1 MIIESYLLRF
11 LTLPR
16 IIAVFLLLVAVN
28 LLAPFYSD
36 DFFQQLLLVGDS
48 LLQRQSDGSLLGL
61 YSFFDS
67 SPENRLQMQELGV
80 LPWFAEEGFYFRF
93 WRPLSELSFL
103 LDNNLAPQNSV
114 FAHAHSLLWML
125 ALGVLFYYLAQQ
137 LFPQS
142 RVTVL
147 LATAIFF
154 WDGQHVAVT
163 HWIANRHALIAGF
176 FVLAAL
182 LSFVRFRQ
190 SKKMGSFIAAIAL
203 YGLALLASE
212 SAVGLLPYVFFYL
225 LLLDSST
232 NKQKAQA
239 LTPFIVLTLVWYAF
253 YQYLGFGADT
263 EQGLYLDPIT
273 DFPAFL
279 LAVFERMP
287 IYIVSL
293 FLPIPA
299 GFAWVFG
306 MQWSVCF
313 ALLAWVFIAFI
324 VYRVAPLLKQQPL
337 VLFALF
343 SAFASIIPACTSLP
357 QDRLILLPTIGADLA
372 LAAIIVQLFAL
383 SWRLWAKLLLFIH
396 LLLSP
401 LHLLAGSVF
410 MTFTAKEIE
419 VKALALTADIEDKV
433 VIALQMP
440 IGEAVALMGTRHFH
454 ELPLAK
460 TFYWLASDE
469 QNLQIKPWDSR
480 SFILEKEQGFGSGF
494 EAAFG
499 RHQRQPFYLD
509 QVIYLQYMQIHIET
523 LTSKGLPQR
532 IRLIFPNGLNDKN
545 MLFMTWENG
554 QLQPLSH
561 ENFVQAEPLL
571 LH

>member
-1 MIIESYLLRF
+1 MTIEPHPLRF

-36 DFFQQLLLVGDS
+36 DFFQQLLLAGDD

-67 SPENRLQMQELGV
+67 SPENRLQMLELGV

-103 LDNNLAPQNSV
+103 FDNNLAPQNPL
-114 FAHAHSLLWML
+114 FAHAHSIVWML
-125 ALGVLFYYLAQQ
+125 ALGFLFYCLAQQ
-137 LFPQS
+137 LFPQN
-142 RVTVL
+142 RATAL

-154 WDGQHVAVT
+154 WDGQHVAVI

-176 FVLAAL
+176 LVLAAL
-182 LSFVRFRQ
+182 LSFIRFRQ
-190 SKKMGSFIAAIAL
+190 SKKTGSFIVSIAL

-212 SAVGLLPYVFFYL
+212 SAVGLLPYVLFYL
-225 LLLDSST
+225 FLLDSST

-239 LTPFIVLTLVWYAF
+239 FAPYVVLTLIWYAF

-263 EQGLYLDPIT
+263 GQGLYLDPIA
-273 DFPAFL
+273 DLPAFL
-279 LAVFERMP
+279 VAVFERLP

-293 FLPIPA
+293 FLPMPA
-299 GFAWVFG
+299 GSAWVFG
-306 MQWSVCF
+306 IQWSMYF
-313 ALLAWVFIAFI
+313 ALLAWVLIAFTA
-324 VYRVAPLLKQQPL
+324 YRLMPLLKQQPV

-372 LAAIIVQLFAL
+372 LAVIIVQLFAL
-383 SWRLWAKLLLFIH
+383 SWRLWTKLLLFIH

-410 MTFTAKEIE
+410 MTFAANEIE
-419 VKALALTADIEDKV
+419 AKALDLSADIENKIV
-433 VIALQMP
+433 VALQMP

-454 ELPLAK
+454 QQPLAK

-469 QNLQIKPWDSR
+469 QNVQIKPWDDR
-480 SFILEKEQGFGSGF
+480 SFILEKKQGFGSSF

-499 RHQRQPFYLD
+499 RHERQPFYLD
-509 QVIYLQYMQIHIET
+509 QVIYLQHMHIHIET

-532 IRLIFPNGLNDKN
+532 IRVVLPQGLDDEQLILMK
-545 MLFMTWENG
+545 WEKG
-554 QLQPLSH
+554 QLKP
-561 ENFVQAEPLL
+561 AYK
-571 LH
+571 